1 MYHFN
6 HSDFLQEAYR
16 EEVKFNIYEYAAQ
29 KILKFDKLRKEKKDK
44 LHFLSK
50 PEWFIYT
57 SFLVSIH
64 LPKLPYAVSLHSL
77 TFPSFKFI
85 KNAQSVI

>member
-50 PEWFIYT
+50 PE
-57 SFLVSIH
+57 
-64 LPKLPYAVSLHSL
+64 
-77 TFPSFKFI
+77 
-85 KNAQSVI
+85 